1 MSGAIKVYKK
11 NLERLFA
18 KNMTRREFL
27 ASLGTGL
34 LVLVGVKGLMNH
46 LLGESTQNKHSGS
59 DYGTSNYGE

>member
-18 KNMTRREFL
+18 KDMTRREFL
-27 ASLGTGL
+27 AHIGTGV
-34 LVLVGVKGLMNH
+34 LVLIGVKGLMSH
-46 LLGESTQNKHSGS
+46 LLGESAQTKHSGS